1 MEIIILLYAGGVF
14 RSLRE
19 FVVWVKAEA
28 VRSQKDLR
36 GCDIWPSL

>member
-1 MEIIILLYAGGVF
+1 MEIIIPLCAGGVF

-19 FVVWVKAEA
+19 FMVWVKAEA

-36 GCDIWPSL
+36 GCDI